1 MRGELSDVPTK
12 LQELRDLA
20 GEDTAR
26 RMVQM
31 LVIEIEN
38 VVPKILK
45 LIEQSD
51 LTAASNLAHGLGGV
65 TASVGCSQLA
75 QVARSL
81 EADLRAGNIDPELM
95 SQMCLAAR
103 EAKLDL
109 DAFLLQSKPE
119 GFSVRQTAAR
129 TA

>member
-81 EADLRAGNIDPELM
+81 EADLRAGTIYPDLL
-95 SQMCLAAR
+95 SQMGFAVTQAKSNLA
-103 EAKLDL
+103 EFIL
-109 DAFLLQSKPE
+109 S
-119 GFSVRQTAAR
+119 SN
-129 TA
+129 